1 MRLYSG
7 NRDKR
12 EIIPCQHAH
21 YRSFQDSGTLQQN
34 QTKHDTARRQARR
47 YIRDFATEEDISEL
61 KTWIELVEQ
70 RKNEEIK

>member
-1 MRLYSG
+1 WI
-7 NRDKR
+7 K
-12 EIIPCQHAH
+12 AH
-21 YRSFQDSGTLQQN
+21 DSAVKTYGEGERALWGTLQQN
-34 QTKHDTARRQARR
+34 QTKHDTTRRQARR

>member
-1 MRLYSG
+1 MRG
-7 NRDKR
+7 
-12 EIIPCQHAH
+12 
-21 YRSFQDSGTLQQN
+21 QQN
-34 QTKHDTARRQARR
+34 QTKHDTTRRQARR

>member
-1 MRLYSG
+1 MTEELKA
-7 NRDKR
+7 NRKWEGKNPDK
-12 EIIPCQHAH
+12 
-21 YRSFQDSGTLQQN
+21 
-34 QTKHDTARRQARR
+34 TKHDTARRQARR

>member
-1 MRLYSG
+1 MLW
-7 NRDKR
+7 
-12 EIIPCQHAH
+12 
-21 YRSFQDSGTLQQN
+21 GTLQQN
-34 QTKHDTARRQARR
+34 QTKHDTTRRQARR